1 MSHVLGVTSD
11 SLAYICQPLTGHPLT
26 RWPYE
31 VSTVTCVNGQSMAY
45 VGMLG
50 PVVLQEDQHESTGN
64 QHFEVSLGFRLCAFI
79 ALCNIWNLHDAS
91 LKPQPGGQA
100 SSPMSGE
107 KSNYESDLVQIPVF
121 EYGVG
126 CGFILTDEFQAR
138 KIASNF
144 SQVLL
149 IL

>member
-1 MSHVLGVTSD
+1 
-11 SLAYICQPLTGHPLT
+11 
-26 RWPYE
+26 
-31 VSTVTCVNGQSMAY
+31 
-45 VGMLG
+45 
-50 PVVLQEDQHESTGN
+50 
-64 QHFEVSLGFRLCAFI
+64 
-79 ALCNIWNLHDAS
+79 
-91 LKPQPGGQA
+91 
-100 SSPMSGE
+100 MSGE